1 MANSMAMSTF
11 SVSNWKHPL
20 GKFGPK
26 KMKIVSLG
34 RNLAHSLIQTW
45 RVDGEKVKIRLE
57 KPAVNDFKAHEWKK
71 WKT

>member
-34 RNLAHSLIQTW
+34 LNLAHSLIQT
-45 RVDGEKVKIRLE
+45 
-57 KPAVNDFKAHEWKK
+57 
-71 WKT
+71 